1 MATYQGL
8 LSNPNLRGL
17 LQSGNIRQAKD
28 QQVLAPFRGAQA
40 ARIPAGR
47 PIVMKADNSLGQG
60 LSGLGTAL
68 KDIGKMRKETAAG
81 EELAGMYA
89 PATQVT
95 EDMTGPEPMA
105 MTPSPEKLLAFA
117 AQNQGT
123 PAASQAMTMAE
134 KMQVEIRER
143 QKNAIKIRESQLDR
157 EANAANTEALIAG
170 RTSAAQIKAD
180 KNETG
185 NKSLDTYIRLRGLKN
200 RTPTQQSQLLAAK
213 AEASRKT
220 YRGIDPTT
228 GQPIFQPGINFEQLD
243 KDLSGI
249 SSDVSA
255 AINPSLEAPVVSSNQ
270 AASTIEQN
278 INAGVERLREKFQPA
293 PPAAQPIVATEPV
306 PEVVTQTSTPAPE
319 IVSIKDGNKVSPEVE
334 KKLGGKVYDQAV
346 AQNKVITEELSSGR
360 AALTSLID
368 AAGLSKSMMSGTPGA
383 LMNYFSDLSGNLGG
397 PEIPGAVDMTE
408 FDIKMKKQILP
419 GLRKFFGSAFS
430 AFEAKIGISLGAT
443 KDMAPEKRDRL
454 IASAI
459 REVQRSIDE
468 KYSQLQRVNKG
479 NFLNEG
485 ATAPRLSLAPEQILN
500 LDENGVRTLYKDR
513 KFLTAKQKS
522 ALERAA
528 AKFGE

>member
-8 LSNPNLRGL
+8 LANPNLRGL

-28 QQVLAPFRGAQA
+28 QQILAPFKGAQA

-60 LSGLGTAL
+60 LSQLGTAL
-68 KDIGKMRKETAAG
+68 KDIGKMNRERSAG
-81 EELAGMYA
+81 EALAGMYA
-89 PATQVT
+89 PAAQVT
-95 EDMTGPEPMA
+95 ENMTGPEAMA
-105 MTPSPEKLLAFA
+105 MTPDPSKLLAFA
-117 AQNQGT
+117 AQNPNT
-123 PAASQAMTMAE
+123 PAAKQAMTMAE
-134 KMQVEIRER
+134 KMQAEIRQR
-143 QKNAIKIRESQLDR
+143 QQNAITIREARLDR
-157 EANAANTEALIAG
+157 EAANQRNRKAIEG
-170 RTSAAQIKAD
+170 RTSAAQIKAN

-185 NKSLDTYIRLRGLKN
+185 NKALDTYIRLSGLKN
-200 RTPTQQSQLLAAK
+200 RTSTQESQLLAAK

-243 KDLSGI
+243 KDIAGI

-255 AINPSLEAPVVSSNQ
+255 AINPSIEAPVVSSNQ
-270 AASTIEQN
+270 TTSTREQN
-278 INAGVERLREKFQPA
+278 INAGVERLRQKSQ
-293 PPAAQPIVATEPV
+293 PAAQPIVAAEPV
-306 PEVVTQTSTPAPE
+306 PEVVTQTSMPARE
-319 IVSIKDGNKVSPEVE
+319 VVSIEDGNKVSPEVE

-346 AQNKVITEELSSGR
+346 AQNKTLTEELSSGR

-383 LMNYFSDLSGNLGG
+383 IANYFSDLSGNLGG

-443 KDMAPEKRDRL
+443 KDMAPDKRNRL

-468 KYSQLQRVNKG
+468 KYSRLQRVNKG

-485 ATAPRLSLAPEQILN
+485 ATAPRLSLEPEQILN

-513 KFLTAKQKS
+513 KYLTPQQTS